1 MTVEPGGKQ
10 NSYVMDAESAAEMG
24 RLMRLDA
31 EVTECMGGLFPQYP
45 DLAGVRRTLDVAC
58 GPGAWVNEMAYQYQ
72 DMQVT
77 GIDISQI
84 MIRYA
89 QEMARVQRLENAH
102 FQVMDATQPL
112 AFPDGSFD
120 LVNARFTACF
130 MFKEDWPRTV
140 REYVRVTRPGGIIR
154 LTESDGTGI
163 SNSLALERLTHL
175 TARAFSITG
184 RSLNPYSDGQHVG
197 VSVMLAHFLREA
209 GCSDIRQQAY
219 ALDFSAGAPAHF
231 SHYEN
236 YKVGFKL
243 AQSFLVQAGVTTQ
256 EELDQLYEQMLAD
269 MLSEHFRGVLYFLCV
284 WGTKPA

>member
-120 LVNARFTACF
+120 LVNARFLFGF
-130 MFKEDWPRTV
+130 MSKAAWPRTV
-140 REYVRVTRPGGIIR
+140 REFVRVTRPGGIIR
-154 LTESDGTGI
+154 LTEIDSLCL
-163 SNSLALERLTHL
+163 SNSQALEKLNHL
-175 TARAFSITG
+175 FARSFFVTG
-184 RSLNPYSDGQHVG
+184 RSFSPYAQAQHIG
-197 VSVMLAHFLREA
+197 LTLMLPAFLMEA
-209 GCSDIRQQAY
+209 GCQDIRQQPY
-219 ALDFSAGAPAHF
+219 AIDFSAGAKAHL

-236 YKVGFKL
+236 FKVGFKL
-243 AQSFLVQAGVTTQ
+243 FQPFLVQAGVTTQ